1 MKKTLLIVIHVIY
14 AVSAVAELTKA
25 GAEMTRIRLISLRLV
40 FRTNFLLCIVSLRKS
55 NLNEIRIWRVTMN
68 FTISFGSE

>member
-1 MKKTLLIVIHVIY
+1 MPNRL
-14 AVSAVAELTKA
+14 SAVVELTKA

-40 FRTNFLLCIVSLRKS
+40 FRTNFLLCIASLRKS

-68 FTISFGSE
+68 FTTSFGSE